1 MLKTSFLNVNELKIT
16 SKTICLYL
24 SSLTDHAFRYNFPMV
39 LIQDK
44 TMLSQHAPYLCF
56 FLFPVHC
63 RFLVLV
69 TSLVLLPVVAVSM
82 SLW

>member
-1 MLKTSFLNVNELKIT
+1 MFISLKYSTAT
-16 SKTICLYL
+16 CLYG
-24 SSLTDHAFRYNFPMV
+24 SNLTDHALPFNFVMV

-69 TSLVLLPVVAVSM
+69 TSLVLLLVVAVSM